1 MEAEKFAKKVV
12 DQFCK
17 ELTDQLFLYIEN
29 DKELMRE
36 YLHIVSKEHL
46 EHVNQSLGLQFKK
59 LFKVG
64 NLGINKMPKC
74 KLIDSYTE
82 HIMLT

>member
-12 DQFCK
+12 EQFCK

-29 DKELMRE
+29 DKALMRE
-36 YLHIVSKEHL
+36 YLHIVSKEKL
-46 EHVNQSLGLQFKK
+46 EPVNQTLGLQFKK
-59 LFKVG
+59 LFKVN
-64 NLGINKMPKC
+64 NLDVNKNPKS

-82 HIMLT
+82 HTLPS